1 MYRWVR
7 QRHMMGLRG
16 RNFLEAPWAGGV
28 VLLVCVIAAML
39 LANLPATKL
48 YYHHLLETD
57 LSLMVHS
64 PDGVIDWIFPRGMTV
79 EKFINDGL
87 MVIFFFAVGLEIKR
101 EIVCGQLSSAR
112 RAILPVLA
120 AAGGM
125 LVPAIFFTAFNHGT
139 MAANGWGSP
148 TATDIAFAIGI
159 LSMLG
164 NRVPVSLKIFLTAL
178 AVADDLGAILVI
190 ALFYGGKVQIT
201 CLLVA
206 LVIMLGVYFMKQM
219 GEKRMFSYLVPAFVV
234 WGLFYYSGVHSTISG
249 VAMALLIPMEPRYS
263 KEYFAHKMR
272 WLNALMLRAASHE
285 DFPNEEQ
292 RFYLRRMHDLSSNSV
307 GMSYRLEHGLAP
319 YVTFLIMPVFALA
332 NAGVEITSLEYLNIF
347 HYSPE
352 IGSIGMGVFFGLVLG
367 KPLGI
372 FLASWGAVRTGLAEL
387 PEGATWRMLLVHDV
401 AVRRFAGLHRPRSGR
416 PRQDRDPDG
425 FAGRRRRGVPADLD
439 LFGEKPP
446 DPAGRAVGIR
456 RAGGVCRKWR
466 PVRTRAA
473 GTDLFASAGALHYL
487 CKKDSIMMKKTFP
500 ILPALVLLL
509 AGACSKNSGGGGV
522 KLRNDTDSVAYVIGM
537 NVGANLLKMDSTINV
552 NAVCEGIRDMF
563 RGNPRLSAADA
574 ETFYLSYVNYALP
587 EKARAYEEQFL
598 LDIAKSNR
606 SYARTSSGVTYT
618 VTDVG
623 DQNQVPTSE
632 RDSVALRWVIRTAAG
647 DEITSSY
654 ERGDT
659 VRSLVRNL
667 RRGVQESVKLIGKG
681 GKINAWM
688 PSSAA
693 YGAEGDKELGV
704 APNATLYFEI
714 ELVDLDKYTTRSRRR

>member
-87 MVIFFFAVGLEIKR
+87 MVIFFFA
-101 EIVCGQLSSAR
+101 
-112 RAILPVLA
+112 
-120 AAGGM
+120 
-125 LVPAIFFTAFNHGT
+125 
-139 MAANGWGSP
+139 GWGIP

-164 NRVPVSLKIFLTAL
+164 DRVPVSLKIFLTAL

-387 PEGATWRMLLVHDV
+387 PEGATWRMLLAV
-401 AVRRFAGLHRPRSGR
+401 ACLGGIGFTMSLFVDSLAFT
-416 PRQDRDPDG
+416 DPDLVD
-425 FAGRRRRGVPADLD
+425 RGKIAILMGS
-439 LFGEKPP
+439 L
-446 DPAGRAVGIR
+446 AAAVVGCLLILIFSGKNR
-456 RAGGVCRKWR
+456 
-466 PVRTRAA
+466 RTRQ
-473 GTDLFASAGALHYL
+473 
-487 CKKDSIMMKKTFP
+487 
-500 ILPALVLLL
+500 
-509 AGACSKNSGGGGV
+509 GG
-522 KLRNDTDSVAYVIGM
+522 R
-537 NVGANLLKMDSTINV
+537 
-552 NAVCEGIRDMF
+552 
-563 RGNPRLSAADA
+563 
-574 ETFYLSYVNYALP
+574 
-587 EKARAYEEQFL
+587 
-598 LDIAKSNR
+598 
-606 SYARTSSGVTYT
+606 
-618 VTDVG
+618 
-623 DQNQVPTSE
+623 
-632 RDSVALRWVIRTAAG
+632 
-647 DEITSSY
+647 
-654 ERGDT
+654 
-659 VRSLVRNL
+659 
-667 RRGVQESVKLIGKG
+667 
-681 GKINAWM
+681 
-688 PSSAA
+688 
-693 YGAEGDKELGV
+693 
-704 APNATLYFEI
+704 
-714 ELVDLDKYTTRSRRR
+714 

>member
-139 MAANGWGSP
+139 MAANGWGIP

-332 NAGVEITSLEYLNIF
+332 NADVEITSLEYLNIF

-387 PEGATWRMLLVHDV
+387 PEGATWRMLLAV
-401 AVRRFAGLHRPRSGR
+401 ACLGGIGFTMSLFVDSLAFT
-416 PRQDRDPDG
+416 DPDLVD
-425 FAGRRRRGVPADLD
+425 RGKIAILMGS
-439 LFGEKPP
+439 L
-446 DPAGRAVGIR
+446 AAAVVGCLLILIFSGKNR
-456 RAGGVCRKWR
+456 
-466 PVRTRAA
+466 RTRQ
-473 GTDLFASAGALHYL
+473 
-487 CKKDSIMMKKTFP
+487 
-500 ILPALVLLL
+500 
-509 AGACSKNSGGGGV
+509 GG
-522 KLRNDTDSVAYVIGM
+522 R
-537 NVGANLLKMDSTINV
+537 
-552 NAVCEGIRDMF
+552 
-563 RGNPRLSAADA
+563 
-574 ETFYLSYVNYALP
+574 
-587 EKARAYEEQFL
+587 
-598 LDIAKSNR
+598 
-606 SYARTSSGVTYT
+606 
-618 VTDVG
+618 
-623 DQNQVPTSE
+623 
-632 RDSVALRWVIRTAAG
+632 
-647 DEITSSY
+647 
-654 ERGDT
+654 
-659 VRSLVRNL
+659 
-667 RRGVQESVKLIGKG
+667 
-681 GKINAWM
+681 
-688 PSSAA
+688 
-693 YGAEGDKELGV
+693 
-704 APNATLYFEI
+704 
-714 ELVDLDKYTTRSRRR
+714 

>member
-139 MAANGWGSP
+139 MAANGWGIP

-307 GMSYRLEHGLAP
+307 GMSHRLEHGLAP

-387 PEGATWRMLLVHDV
+387 PEGATWRMLLAV
-401 AVRRFAGLHRPRSGR
+401 ACLGGIGFTMSLFVDSLAFT
-416 PRQDRDPDG
+416 DPDLVD
-425 FAGRRRRGVPADLD
+425 RGKIAILMGS
-439 LFGEKPP
+439 L
-446 DPAGRAVGIR
+446 AAAVVGCLLILIFSGKNR
-456 RAGGVCRKWR
+456 
-466 PVRTRAA
+466 RTRQ
-473 GTDLFASAGALHYL
+473 
-487 CKKDSIMMKKTFP
+487 
-500 ILPALVLLL
+500 
-509 AGACSKNSGGGGV
+509 GG
-522 KLRNDTDSVAYVIGM
+522 R
-537 NVGANLLKMDSTINV
+537 
-552 NAVCEGIRDMF
+552 
-563 RGNPRLSAADA
+563 
-574 ETFYLSYVNYALP
+574 
-587 EKARAYEEQFL
+587 
-598 LDIAKSNR
+598 
-606 SYARTSSGVTYT
+606 
-618 VTDVG
+618 
-623 DQNQVPTSE
+623 
-632 RDSVALRWVIRTAAG
+632 
-647 DEITSSY
+647 
-654 ERGDT
+654 
-659 VRSLVRNL
+659 
-667 RRGVQESVKLIGKG
+667 
-681 GKINAWM
+681 
-688 PSSAA
+688 
-693 YGAEGDKELGV
+693 
-704 APNATLYFEI
+704 
-714 ELVDLDKYTTRSRRR
+714 